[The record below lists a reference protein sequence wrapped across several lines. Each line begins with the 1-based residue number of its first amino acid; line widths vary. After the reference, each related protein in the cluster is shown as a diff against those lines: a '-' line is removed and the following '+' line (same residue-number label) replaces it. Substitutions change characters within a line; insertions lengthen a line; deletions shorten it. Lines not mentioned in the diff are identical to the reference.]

1 MTATLIRRS
10 DGDRLTLDAV
20 PEAEVAPS
28 WRVTEHPIEADAYEL
43 SSVVDH
49 VQRLA
54 GRITLRAIVSE
65 RPPSDVSDHGGPD
78 RIREVLAWLDAA
90 GGEPLD
96 VAFPFRPTLRSYVLE
111 GAPWRVD
118 VAEHVELRLTLR
130 EVRLAETQTT
140 TAPQAIKRPAPAIK
154 AGSQTTKD
162 TGAQSTEPA
171 TTTQSKSVL
180 KMLSGLVGG

>member
-1 MTATLIRRS
+1 MSATLIRRS
-10 DGDRLTLDAV
+10 DGDRLVLDAV
-20 PEAEVAPS
+20 PDGEVAPS

-43 SSVVDH
+43 SAVVDH

-54 GRITLRAIVSE
+54 GRITLRAIVTE
-65 RPPSDVSDHGGPD
+65 RPPAEVSDRGGPG
-78 RIREVLAWLDAA
+78 RVAEVLAWLDAA

-96 VAFPFRPTLRSYVLE
+96 VAFPYRPTLRSYVLE

-140 TAPQAIKRPAPAIK
+140 TAPSAVKRPSPAIR
-154 AGSQTTKD
+154 AGSAPNRD

-171 TTTQSKSVL
+171 SAADQRSTL
-180 KMLSGLVGG
+180 KILTGFLGG